1 MEQRKKEGTSNLQ
14 EIMDK
19 ENITDQE
26 LSEKSGVH
34 INTIRLIRTGVFKK
48 STFSTLR
55 KLAKAMKDEATL
67 GFKLFF
73 LGIVLGTIVMA
84 SNSFVLKKE
93 NEELR
98 IEKNKLE
105 HRLIELD
112 YKQAQLTKK
121 IAEMNGIGG

>member
-1 MEQRKKEGTSNLQ
+1 
-14 EIMDK
+14 
-19 ENITDQE
+19 
-26 LSEKSGVH
+26 
-34 INTIRLIRTGVFKK
+34 
-48 STFSTLR
+48 
-55 KLAKAMKDEATL
+55 MKDEVTL
-67 GFKLFF
+67 DFKLFF
-73 LGIVLGTIVMA
+73 LGIVLGTILMA

-112 YKQAQLTKK
+112 YKQAELTKK

>member
-1 MEQRKKEGTSNLQ
+1 
-14 EIMDK
+14 
-19 ENITDQE
+19 
-26 LSEKSGVH
+26 
-34 INTIRLIRTGVFKK
+34 
-48 STFSTLR
+48 
-55 KLAKAMKDEATL
+55 MKDEATL

-73 LGIVLGTIVMA
+73 LGIVLGTILMA
-84 SNSFVLKKE
+84 SNSFVLKNE

-112 YKQAQLTKK
+112 YKQAELTKK

>member
-1 MEQRKKEGTSNLQ
+1 
-14 EIMDK
+14 
-19 ENITDQE
+19 
-26 LSEKSGVH
+26 
-34 INTIRLIRTGVFKK
+34 
-48 STFSTLR
+48 
-55 KLAKAMKDEATL
+55 MKDEATL

-73 LGIVLGTIVMA
+73 LGIVLGTILMA

-112 YKQAQLTKK
+112 YKQAEQTKK
-121 IAEMNGIGG
+121 IAELNGIGG

>member
-1 MEQRKKEGTSNLQ
+1 
-14 EIMDK
+14 
-19 ENITDQE
+19 
-26 LSEKSGVH
+26 V
-34 INTIRLIRTGVFKK
+34 
-48 STFSTLR
+48 
-55 KLAKAMKDEATL
+55 KDEATL

-73 LGIVLGTIVMA
+73 LGIVLGTILMA
-84 SNSFVLKKE
+84 SNSFVLKNE

-112 YKQAQLTKK
+112 YKQAEQTKK